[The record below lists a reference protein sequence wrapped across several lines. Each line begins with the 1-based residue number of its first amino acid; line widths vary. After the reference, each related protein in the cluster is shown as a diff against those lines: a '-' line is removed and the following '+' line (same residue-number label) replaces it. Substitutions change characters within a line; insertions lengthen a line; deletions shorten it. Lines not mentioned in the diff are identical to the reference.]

1 MADNKHVSGIRYSA
15 LNAMHSCPL
24 NAFLIYG
31 DEKLQG
37 RQNEFATLG
46 IVLHDILDDYAKHC
60 YKNKID
66 TDYIELEKIKY
77 KHFCKLAEDQIAD
90 ANNIYEE
97 VKGNFNF
104 NTINNFKN
112 VLIEKRFKIDSKFNP
127 TESNDDWY
135 LSGAIDIVYADDDT
149 IYAEDYKSVRSIY
162 TKSYM
167 AQSLQKKIYCLL
179 LFKHF
184 PKIDTIQFAF
194 NFIRYGYRSDWMTTT
209 RESLEA
215 LEDEIR
221 AECETF
227 EALVSE
233 PVPPDPT
240 PSGFCMLCPIRGKCK
255 AYDNAFAD
263 FEQIETEDDAKEL
276 YQQLVLAKHK
286 TKSMEEML
294 KWWIDHNHAL
304 EFKYETYGPQVYE
317 ETKFKDPQRLFEIL
331 TEAQVPIGAVYE
343 TISVSKTNVEKLI
356 KKFKLGKDLQAK
368 IYSVAIKGKVTKF
381 VSKKREDETSSED
394 GSVDPYI

>member
-15 LNAMHSCPL
+15 LNAMHSCEL

-31 DEKLQG
+31 KDKLQG

-66 TDYIELEKIKY
+66 TDYTELDKIKY
-77 KHFCKLAEDQIAD
+77 KHFCKLAETQVTD
-90 ANNIYEE
+90 ANNIFQEI
-97 VKGNFNF
+97 KGNFNF
-104 NTINNFKN
+104 NTINSFEN
-112 VLIEKRFKIDSKFNP
+112 VLIEKRFKLDFDFNP
-127 TESNDDWY
+127 TESEDEWY

-162 TKSYM
+162 TKSFM
-167 AQSLQKKIYCLL
+167 EQSLQKKIYCLL
-179 LFKHF
+179 LLKHF
-184 PKIDTIQFAF
+184 PNIDTIQFAF

-209 RESLEA
+209 RDSLEA

-221 AECETF
+221 AECVAF
-227 EALVSE
+227 EELVSKSS
-233 PVPPDPT
+233 PPDPT
-240 PSGFCMLCPIRGKCK
+240 PSGFCMLCPIRGKCT
-255 AYDNAFAD
+255 AYDNAFSD

-294 KWWIDHNHAL
+294 KWWIEHNHPL
-304 EFKYETYGPQVYE
+304 EFKYEIYGPQVYPEVKFNDPERLMKILQE
-317 ETKFKDPQRLFEIL
+317 E
-331 TEAQVPIGAVYE
+331 QVPQGAIFELVGI
-343 TISVSKTNVEKLI
+343 TKTKVERLI
-356 KKFKLGKDLQAK
+356 KKFKLGKDLQNR
-368 IYSVAIKGKVTKF
+368 IYSVATESKTTKF
-381 VSKKREDETSSED
+381 VSKKKEEEKSDED
-394 GSVDPYI
+394 GSIDPYI